1 MWKIDQWEV
10 EKQTSKNQTDLVNE
24 LFKKNVNNM
33 L

>member
-10 EKQTSKNQTDLVNE
+10 EKQTGKNQTDLVNE